1 MPRQAKQTSKTGIY
15 HLLVRGIN
23 RGVIFHDDQDH
34 LRYLDTLK
42 RIAMDSNALILGYC
56 LMYNHAHILLKEES
70 KKISHL
76 MHRLGSSYAYYYN
89 CKYERVGHV
98 FQNRFKS
105 ENIEDDTYLKTV
117 IRYIHQN
124 PVKAGMVK
132 RAEEYRWSSCKAY
145 YDANCLSGIT
155 NTGLILGM
163 FSEKEE
169 QAIKALQQFTEV
181 DNKDKCLDDMETSAL
196 TDSQAREVVE
206 KVLNNKTVKTL
217 HEMNKADR
225 DMVLR
230 TLKEIE
236 GLSIRQISRLTGESF
251 NIVKR
256 A

>member
-1 MPRQAKQTSKTGIY
+1 MPRQARQSSKTAIY

-23 RGVIFHDDQDH
+23 RGAIFHNDQDRQ
-34 LRYLDTLK
+34 RYLDTLA
-42 RIAMDSNALILGYC
+42 RIAEDSNALILGYC
-56 LMYNHAHILLKEES
+56 LMDNHVHILLKEGV
-70 KKISHL
+70 KKISNI
-76 MHRLGSSYAYYYN
+76 MHRLGASYAYYYN
-89 CKYERVGHV
+89 SKYERVGHV

-105 ENIEDDTYLKTV
+105 ENIEDDIYLKTV

-132 RAEEYRWSSCKAY
+132 RAEEYRWSSCRGY
-145 YDANCLSGIT
+145 YGGKGLSGIS

-169 QAIKALQQFTEV
+169 QAIKALQQFTEAE
-181 DNKDKCLDDMETSAL
+181 NEDKFLEDMEATAL
-196 TDSQAREVVE
+196 SDSQAREVIE
-206 KVLNNKTVKTL
+206 TVLNNKPVKIL
-217 HEMNKADR
+217 HEMSKADR
-225 DMVLR
+225 DMVLHK
-230 TLKEIE
+230 LKEIE